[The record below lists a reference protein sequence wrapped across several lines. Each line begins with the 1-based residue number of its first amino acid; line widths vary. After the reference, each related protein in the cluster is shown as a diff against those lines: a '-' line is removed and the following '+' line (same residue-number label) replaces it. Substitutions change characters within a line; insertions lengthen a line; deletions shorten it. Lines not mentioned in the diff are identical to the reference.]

1 MPGAG
6 LDLLSEA
13 DVAFASGCTGSRAG
27 YLRHPRSF
35 FYDSRG
41 NAIYVGKTEKLDLWT
56 EANNVLDRDR
66 KELQCVR
73 PVDHPRTNVVFKPA
87 FHT

>member
-1 MPGAG
+1 MW
-6 LDLLSEA
+6 LLP
-13 DVAFASGCTGSRAG
+13 VAARGSRAD
-27 YLRHPRSF
+27 YLRHPRRF

-41 NAIYVGKTEKLDLWT
+41 NAIYVGKIEKLDFWT
-56 EANNVLDRDR
+56 EANNALARDR

-73 PVDHPRTNVVFKPA
+73 LVDHPRTNVAFKPA